1 MRRRTDGLSVS
12 DAEATSSAGG
22 PAGSGSS
29 NASVQNLLVR
39 SARNVTRLLAIM
51 VPLLCAVS
59 IANKEATLET
69 TLRYLAV
76 VETGFIALWWWAR
89 GPAAERYPEFFLFA
103 AMLLATGGVIF
114 SPTHALLGYKPYA
127 LLAPMV
133 AQTFASLAPVRP
145 WLTFALA
152 GATAALYALS
162 LELVPADRA
171 VDPLSY
177 AVVCLALACLGAFF
191 ARDQLRL
198 WADLDETRDRAL
210 ESTRLKS
217 EFLTNMSHEI
227 RTPMTAILGFA
238 EEVEVELGI
247 SPSNAKIRAAL
258 SMVRRNGAHLL
269 SLINGILDL
278 SKIEAGRLEVARE
291 RCSPVRLVAEVA
303 SLLGVQAVEKGLVLE
318 TVAVGPVPEEIETD
332 RTRLHQILINLVGN
346 AVKFTETG
354 RVRIEVG
361 LVADTNDTSPWLEIA
376 VVDTGCGIV
385 PEQMQ
390 RIFKTFTQVQ
400 GSLTRA
406 NQGTGLGLALSRKL
420 ARLLGGEILVESA
433 PGRGSRFALRLSS
446 PPLAGVRVL
455 PAAEVGEF
463 AVLERTPVST
473 TSIELSGRVLLVED
487 GLDNQRLIGGILR
500 RAGLVVEIASDG
512 AQGCEL
518 ALSSESS
525 DEPYDVVL
533 MDMQMPVL
541 DGYTAVQRLR
551 ASGYGGA
558 IIALTAH
565 AMSGD
570 RERCLAVGC
579 SDYATKPIAR
589 EQLLAQIAAH
599 LPKACS
605 A

>member
-1 MRRRTDGLSVS
+1 VS
-12 DAEATSSAGG
+12 DAEATSSASGS
-22 PAGSGSS
+22 AGSGSS
-29 NASVQNLLVR
+29 NQSVQNLLVR

-51 VPLLCAVS
+51 VPILVAISV
-59 IANKEATLET
+59 ANDEAELAPSLT
-69 TLRYLAV
+69 YLAV
-76 VETGFIALWWWAR
+76 LETGFVGLWLLAR
-89 GPAAERYPEFFLFA
+89 GKAGERWPEQILFCA
-103 AMLLATGGVIF
+103 TLLAAGGVIF
-114 SPTHALLGYKPYA
+114 SPAHLLLGYKAYA
-127 LLAPMV
+127 MLAPMV

-162 LELVPADRA
+162 LWLVPAERA

-177 AVVCLALACLGAFF
+177 AFMCLAMACLGASF

-198 WADLDETRDRAL
+198 WADLDETRARAL
-210 ESTRLKS
+210 EATRLKS

-247 SPSNAKIRAAL
+247 SPANAKIRAAL
-258 SMVRRNGAHLL
+258 STVRRNGAHLL

-278 SKIEAGRLEVARE
+278 SKIEAGRLEIARE
-291 RCSPVRLVAEVA
+291 RVSPVRVVAEVA
-303 SLLGVQAVEKGLVLE
+303 SLLGVHAVEKGLVLE
-318 TVAVGPVPEEIETD
+318 TVAIGDVPEAIETD
-332 RTRLHQILINLVGN
+332 RTRLRQILINLVGN
-346 AVKFTETG
+346 AVKFTDSG

-361 LVADTNDTSPWLEIA
+361 LVESAPEPARWLEIA
-376 VVDTGCGIV
+376 VVDTGCGIA
-385 PEQMQ
+385 PAQMQ
-390 RIFKTFTQVQ
+390 RVFESFTQVQ

-406 NQGTGLGLALSRKL
+406 HQGTGLGLALSRKL
-420 ARLLGGEILVESA
+420 ARLLGGEIQVESVL
-433 PGRGSRFALRLSS
+433 GHGSRFGLRIPC

-455 PAAEVGEF
+455 SAAEVGEF
-463 AVLERTPVST
+463 AVLERPSVAAR
-473 TSIELSGRVLLVED
+473 SIELAGRVLLVED

-500 RAGLVVEIASDG
+500 RAGLSVEIAPDG

-518 ALSSESS
+518 ALLSERS

-565 AMSGD
+565 AMAGD

-589 EQLLAQIAAH
+589 EELLAQVASH
-599 LPKACS
+599 LPKAS
-605 A
+605 SG

>member
-1 MRRRTDGLSVS
+1 LSVS
-12 DAEATSSAGG
+12 EPEATPSAGG
-22 PAGSGSS
+22 SAGSSRS

-51 VPLLCAVS
+51 VPVLVAVS
-59 IANKEATLET
+59 VLNHDADLVPS
-69 TLRYLAV
+69 LYYLAV
-76 VETGFIALWWWAR
+76 LETGFVTLWLLAR
-89 GPAAERYPEFFLFA
+89 GRAAERWPEQILFSA
-103 AMLLATGGVIF
+103 TLLAAGGVIF
-114 SPTHALLGYKPYA
+114 SPAHLLLGYKAYA
-127 LLAPMV
+127 MLAPMI

-162 LELVPADRA
+162 LRLVPSARA
-171 VDPLSY
+171 VDPVSY
-177 AVVCLALACLGAFF
+177 AFMCLAMAWLGASF

-198 WADLDETRDRAL
+198 WADLDETRERAL
-210 ESTRLKS
+210 ESARLKS

-258 SMVRRNGAHLL
+258 STVRRNGAHLL

-278 SKIEAGRLEVARE
+278 SKIEAGRFEVARE
-291 RCSPVRLVAEVA
+291 RCSPIRVVAEVA
-303 SLLGVQAVEKGLVLE
+303 SLLRVQAVEKGLVLE

-332 RTRLHQILINLVGN
+332 CTRLRQILINLVGN
-346 AVKFTETG
+346 AVKFTESG
-354 RVRIEVG
+354 RVRIELG
-361 LVADTNDTSPWLEIA
+361 LVAGTSDDARWLEIA
-376 VVDTGCGIV
+376 VADTGCGV
-385 PEQMQ
+385 APAQMQ
-390 RIFKTFTQVQ
+390 RVFETFTQLQ
-400 GSLTRA
+400 GSLTREH
-406 NQGTGLGLALSRKL
+406 QGTGLGLALSRKL
-420 ARLLGGEILVESA
+420 ARLLGGEISVESA
-433 PGRGSRFALRLSS
+433 LDRGSRFSLRLPC

-463 AVLERTPVST
+463 AVLERALVST
-473 TSIELSGRVLLVED
+473 ASLALSGRVLLVED
-487 GLDNQRLIGGILR
+487 GLDNQRLIENILR
-500 RAGLVVEIASDG
+500 RAGLVVEIAPDG

-518 ALSSESS
+518 ALLSESS

-565 AMSGD
+565 AMAGD

-579 SDYATKPIAR
+579 NDYATKPIAR
-589 EQLLAQIAAH
+589 DVLLAQIASH
-599 LPKACS
+599 LPKS
-605 A
+605 